1 MSTSERTV
9 VLGLGNPVLRD
20 DRAGLAVVRELGR
33 LLAENPIP
41 GVDVLASTRAG
52 FELIDLLRGYARAII
67 VDCLDLP
74 DSRPGH
80 VRRLTLDE
88 IAGSARLVNVHEI
101 SVGTAFQLA
110 ERMGIAMPAEVEII
124 AVEAGDTTSI
134 AEELSPAVQ
143 AAVTPL
149 AREIYEDLRRRA
161 PATEPP
167 DDEDFRSRR
176 AFYSPDP
183 D

>member
-1 MSTSERTV
+1 MPTGQRTV

-20 DRAGLAVVRELGR
+20 DRVGLAVVRELRR
-33 LLAENPIP
+33 LLSEGPIP

-52 FELIDLLRGYARAII
+52 FELIDLLRGYGRAII
-67 VDCLDLP
+67 VDCLEVP
-74 DSRPGH
+74 DPSPGC
-80 VRRLTLDE
+80 VRHLTLDQVS
-88 IAGSARLVNVHEI
+88 GSARLISAHEV

-110 ERMGIAMPAEVEII
+110 ERMGIPMPGEVEII

-134 AEELSPAVQ
+134 AEDLSPAVQ
-143 AAVTPL
+143 AAVMPL
-149 AREIYEDLRRRA
+149 AREIYEDLRRCA
-161 PATEPP
+161 PADDPP

-183 D
+183 E